1 MNKNGT
7 LNEHTSP
14 QAALKEQSGGNH
26 YLDNAIQPIEYIVAN
41 KLNFIDGNIVKY
53 ATRRK
58 EGETDEERYNKIIHY
73 AKLGKE
79 FKKENPKQESWVDGY
94 KKWKKNNVV

>member
-1 MNKNGT
+1 
-7 LNEHTSP
+7 
-14 QAALKEQSGGNH
+14 
-26 YLDNAIQPIEYIVAN
+26 VAN

-58 EGETDEERYNKIIHY
+58 DGETDKERYDKIIHY

-79 FKKENPKQESWVDGY
+79 LK
-94 KKWKKNNVV
+94 

>member
-7 LNEHTSP
+7 LKEHTATES
-14 QAALKEQSGGNH
+14 ALEEQSGGNH

-41 KLNFIDGNIVKY
+41 NLNFIDGNIVKY
-53 ATRRK
+53 ATRK
-58 EGETDEERYNKIIHY
+58 KDGETDKERYDKIIHY

-79 FKKENPKQESWVDGY
+79 LK
-94 KKWKKNNVV
+94 

>member
-7 LNEHTSP
+7 LKEHTATES
-14 QAALKEQSGGNH
+14 ALEEQSGGNH

-53 ATRRK
+53 ATRK
-58 EGETDEERYNKIIHY
+58 KDGETDEERYDKIIHY

-79 FKKENPKQESWVDGY
+79 LL
-94 KKWKKNNVV
+94 

>member
-1 MNKNGT
+1 M
-7 LNEHTSP
+7 EHTSP
-14 QAALKEQSGGNH
+14 QNALKEQSGGNH

-53 ATRRK
+53 ATRNK
-58 EGETDEERYNKIIHY
+58 DGETDEERYNKIIHY

>member
-7 LNEHTSP
+7 LNEHKATES
-14 QAALKEQSGGNH
+14 ALEEQSGGNH

-53 ATRRK
+53 ATRK
-58 EGETDEERYNKIIHY
+58 KDGETDEERYDKIIHY
-73 AKLGKE
+73 AKLAKE
-79 FKKENPKQESWVDGY
+79 LL
-94 KKWKKNNVV
+94 

>member
-7 LNEHTSP
+7 LKEHTATES
-14 QAALKEQSGGNH
+14 ALEEQSGGLH
-26 YLDNAIQPIEYIVAN
+26 YLKNTIQPIEYIVAN

-53 ATRRK
+53 ATRK
-58 EGETDEERYNKIIHY
+58 KDGETDKERYDKIIHY

-79 FKKENPKQESWVDGY
+79 LL
-94 KKWKKNNVV
+94 

>member
-1 MNKNGT
+1 MTKNGT
-7 LNEHTSP
+7 LMEHTSP
-14 QAALKEQSGGNH
+14 QNALKEQSGGNH

-53 ATRRK
+53 ATRNK
-58 EGETDEERYNKIIHY
+58 DGETDEERYNKIIHY

>member
-7 LNEHTSP
+7 LKQHTATES
-14 QAALKEQSGGNH
+14 ALKEQSGGNH

-41 KLNFIDGNIVKY
+41 NLNFIDGNIVKY
-53 ATRRK
+53 ATRK
-58 EGETDEERYNKIIHY
+58 KDNETDEERYDKIIHY

-79 FKKENPKQESWVDGY
+79 LL
-94 KKWKKNNVV
+94 

>member
-7 LNEHTSP
+7 LKEHTATES
-14 QAALKEQSGGNH
+14 ALEEQSGGNH

-53 ATRRK
+53 ATRK
-58 EGETDEERYNKIIHY
+58 KDNESDKERYDKIIHY

-79 FKKENPKQESWVDGY
+79 LL
-94 KKWKKNNVV
+94 

>member
-1 MNKNGT
+1 M
-7 LNEHTSP
+7 EHTSP
-14 QAALKEQSGGNH
+14 QNALKEQSGGNH

-53 ATRRK
+53 ATRNK

>member
-14 QAALKEQSGGNH
+14 QTALKEQSGGNH

-53 ATRRK
+53 AMRAGYKYVPGLTPQEAEILDLQKAQRYIEMRINQLR
-58 EGETDEERYNKIIHY
+58 GETE
-73 AKLGKE
+73 L
-79 FKKENPKQESWVDGY
+79 
-94 KKWKKNNVV
+94 

>member
-7 LNEHTSP
+7 LMEQRGDSR
-14 QAALKEQSGGNH
+14 AIKEQSGGSH
-26 YLDNAIQPIEYIVAN
+26 YLKLKIQPIEYITAN

-53 ATRRK
+53 ATREK
-58 EGETDEERYNKIIHY
+58 EGETDQERYDKIIHY

-79 FKKENPKQESWVDGY
+79 LK
-94 KKWKKNNVV
+94 

>member
-1 MNKNGT
+1 VNKNGT
-7 LNEHTSP
+7 LKEHTATES
-14 QAALKEQSGGNH
+14 ALEEQSGGNH

-53 ATRRK
+53 ATRK
-58 EGETDEERYNKIIHY
+58 KDGETDEERYDKIIHY

-79 FKKENPKQESWVDGY
+79 LL
-94 KKWKKNNVV
+94 

>member
-7 LNEHTSP
+7 LNEHKATES
-14 QAALKEQSGGNH
+14 ALEEQSGGNH

-53 ATRRK
+53 ATRK
-58 EGETDEERYNKIIHY
+58 KDNETDEERYDKIIHY

-79 FKKENPKQESWVDGY
+79 LL
-94 KKWKKNNVV
+94 

>member
-1 MNKNGT
+1 MRNKKGT
-7 LNEHTSP
+7 LKAHISTER
-14 QAALKEQSGGNH
+14 AIDRQSGGNH
-26 YLDNAIQPIEYIVAN
+26 YLHNDIQPIEYIVAN

-53 ATRRK
+53 ATRNK

-79 FKKENPKQESWVDGY
+79 LK
-94 KKWKKNNVV
+94 